1 MEKLMNIGESSFDFK
16 KLNLLWMILLTF
28 FTLGAYIGIWF
39 IKNKKNIVNMSAKHG
54 IQFGIWILFTVISFS
69 FLFISLFGGVVLSD
83 YGEEIINSYET
94 IFNYLFVGLHY
105 YSIFRMKEMMEEYL
119 DMDMNVYFLFF
130 FHIFYIQYKINQNHQ
145 QNFRKEY
152 A

>member
-1 MEKLMNIGESSFDFK
+1 MEKLLKIEESSFDFK

-39 IKNKKNIVNMSAKHG
+39 IKNKKNIVNMSTKHG
-54 IQFGIWILFTVISFS
+54 IHFGIWTLFTVISFS

-83 YGEEIINSYET
+83 YGEEIISSYET
-94 IFNYLFVGLHY
+94 IFNYLFIGLHY
-105 YSIFRMKEMMEEYL
+105 YSVFRMKEMLEEHFDI
-119 DMDMNVYFLFF
+119 DMSIYFLFF
-130 FHIFYIQYKINQNHQ
+130 FHIFYIQHKINQNQ
-145 QNFRKEY
+145 QSFRKEY

>member
-1 MEKLMNIGESSFDFK
+1 MGKLMNIGESSFDFK

>member
-1 MEKLMNIGESSFDFK
+1 MEKIIKIEESSFDYK

-28 FTLGAYIGIWF
+28 FTLGAYIGVWF
-39 IKNKKNIVNMSAKHG
+39 LKNKKNIVNTTVKHG
-54 IQFGIWILFTVISFS
+54 IHFGLWTFLTVLSFS

-105 YSIFRMKEMMEEYL
+105 YSIFRMKEMMEEHF
-119 DMDMNVYFLFF
+119 DMDINVYFLFF
-130 FHIFYIQYKINQNHQ
+130 FHIFYIQYKINQNQ
-145 QNFRKEY
+145 QMFGKEF

>member
-1 MEKLMNIGESSFDFK
+1 MEKIIKIEESSFDYK

-28 FTLGAYIGIWF
+28 FTLGAYIGVWF
-39 IKNKKNIVNMSAKHG
+39 LKNKKNIVNTTVKHG
-54 IQFGIWILFTVISFS
+54 IHFGLWTFFTVLSFS

-105 YSIFRMKEMMEEYL
+105 YSIFRMKEMMEEHF

-130 FHIFYIQYKINQNHQ
+130 FHIFYIQYKINQNQ
-145 QNFRKEY
+145 QMFGKEF

>member
-1 MEKLMNIGESSFDFK
+1 MEKLMKIEESSFDFK

-54 IQFGIWILFTVISFS
+54 IHFGIWTLFTVISFS

-94 IFNYLFVGLHY
+94 IFNYLFIGLHY
-105 YSIFRMKEMMEEYL
+105 YSIFRMKAMMEEYF
-119 DMDMNVYFLFF
+119 DMEMNVYFLFF
-130 FHIFYIQYKINQNHQ
+130 FHIFYIQYKINQNQ
-145 QNFRKEY
+145 QYFRKEY
-152 A
+152 V

>member
-1 MEKLMNIGESSFDFK
+1 MERLIKPKELSFDFK
-16 KLNLLWMILLTF
+16 KLNVLWMILMTF
-28 FTLGAYIGIWF
+28 LTLGAYIGVWF
-39 IKNKKNIVNMSAKHG
+39 LKNKKNILKVSAKHG
-54 IQFGIWILFTVISFS
+54 IHFELWIFFTVISFI

-105 YSIFRMKEMMEEYL
+105 YSIFRMKEMIEEYL
-119 DMDMNVYFLFF
+119 DIDMNIYFLFF
-130 FHIFYIQYKINQNHQ
+130 FHIFYIQYKINQNQ
-145 QNFRKEY
+145 RMFGKEY